1 MPDFIYDHK
10 VYYNPVE
17 FALNFIGGTWKMP
30 ILWRLNKAT
39 MRYGE
44 LKKKLPHITH
54 KMLSAQLKEL
64 EKHELVHRKAYAA
77 VPPKVE
83 YSLTEKGKKVMPVVE
98 VIRAY
103 GLAMMKE
110 NGLAYEL
117 KPAKAS
123 RPKKKS
129 KGNLYKKSV

>member
-17 FALNFIGGTWKMP
+17 FALHFIGGTWKMP

-44 LKKKLPHITH
+44 LKKTLPHITH
-54 KMLSAQLKEL
+54 KMLSSQLKEL
-64 EKHELVHRKAYAA
+64 EKHALVNRKVHAA

-83 YSLTEKGKKVMPVVE
+83 YSITEKGKKVIPVVE
-98 VIRAY
+98 VIRNY

-110 NGLAYEL
+110 NGLAYDEKKAI
-117 KPAKAS
+117 KPAAKKAS
-123 RPKKKS
+123 RRTKKD
-129 KGNLYKKSV
+129 

>member
-17 FALNFIGGTWKMP
+17 FALHFIGGTWKMP

-44 LKKKLPHITH
+44 LKKTLPHITH
-54 KMLSAQLKEL
+54 KMLSSQLKEL
-64 EKHELVHRKAYAA
+64 EKHELINRKAHAT

-83 YSLTEKGKKVMPVVE
+83 YTITEKGKKVIPVIE
-98 VIRAY
+98 VIRNY
-103 GLAMMKE
+103 GLLMMEE
-110 NGLAYEL
+110 NGLAYAE
-117 KPAKAS
+117 K
-123 RPKKKS
+123 PKKNNPGKEES
-129 KGNLYKKSV
+129 KGV

>member
-17 FALNFIGGTWKMP
+17 FALHFIGGTWKMP

-44 LKKKLPHITH
+44 LKKALPHITH
-54 KMLSAQLKEL
+54 KMLSSQLKEL
-64 EKHELVHRKAYAA
+64 EKHELVNRKAHAA
-77 VPPKVE
+77 VPLKVE
-83 YSLTEKGKKVMPVVE
+83 YSITEKGKKVIPVIE
-98 VIRAY
+98 VIRNY

-110 NGLAYEL
+110 KGLGHIEV
-117 KPAKAS
+117 S
-123 RPKKKS
+123 KKQS
-129 KGNLYKKSV
+129 PVKKRVKKIKK

>member
-17 FALNFIGGTWKMP
+17 FALHFIGGTWKMP

-44 LKKKLPHITH
+44 LKKTLPHITH
-54 KMLSAQLKEL
+54 KMLSSQLKEL
-64 EKHELVHRKAYAA
+64 EKHELINRKAYAA

-83 YSLTEKGKKVMPVVE
+83 YTITEKGKKVIPVIE
-98 VIRAY
+98 VIRNY
-103 GLAMMKE
+103 GLAMME
-110 NGLAYEL
+110 DNGLSKVEKQKKKNPL
-117 KPAKAS
+117 KKKAKAS
-123 RPKKKS
+123 K
-129 KGNLYKKSV
+129 